1 MREESIELST
11 SGGKLSGTLAL
22 PDGKAPWPVVML
34 VAGSGPTDRDGN
46 SALLPGA
53 SGPMRRL
60 AQALAGQGLASFR
73 YDKRGVG
80 ASIHPGLREDDL
92 RFRHLVDDAVAL
104 ARPLRSD
111 PRLGAL
117 VLLGH
122 SEGALIAALAAREAG
137 AAALAS
143 VAGAGM
149 RASQLLRAQLQGRLP
164 EALEQPALAVLD
176 MLEAE
181 HTVDDPPEALTLLFR
196 PSVQRY
202 LISWFR
208 YDPAEV
214 LEDLPLPVLLVHGTG
229 DEQVAADQARLLH
242 AARPDARLLL
252 VPDMDHALVVG
263 DDPEAGVRQV
273 ADAVAELVRS
283 VAREAA

>member
-1 MREESIELST
+1 MREEPLELST
-11 SGGKLSGTLAL
+11 DRGKLSGTLAL
-22 PDGKAPWPVVML
+22 PEGKAPWPVVML
-34 VAGSGPTDRDGN
+34 IAGSGPTDRDGN

-53 SGPMRRL
+53 TGYLLRL
-60 AQALAGQGLASFR
+60 AHALAAQGLASLR

-80 ASIHPGLREDDL
+80 ASVHPGLREHDL

-104 ARPLRSD
+104 ARPLHAD
-111 PRLGAL
+111 GRLREL

-122 SEGALIAALAAREAG
+122 GEGALIAALAAQDARAC
-137 AAALAS
+137 ALAS

-149 RASQLLRAQLQGRLP
+149 RASQLIRRQLLGRLP
-164 EALEQPALAVLD
+164 EPLELAALAVLET
-176 MLEAE
+176 LEAE
-181 HTVDDPPEALTLLFR
+181 HTVEDPPELLTLLFR
-196 PSVQRY
+196 PSVQPY

-229 DEQVAADQARLLH
+229 DQQVATEHARLLH

-252 VPDMDHALVVG
+252 VPDMDHALAVR
-263 DDPEAGVRQV
+263 DDPDAGVRQV

-283 VAREAA
+283 VAHEAA